1 MKADVKI
8 SQFYPLGPAGT
19 HTNTVEKCV
28 VRHGTNLL
36 LRLAGHGQ
44 QLQPRHGLG
53 PLLSLALLGLRPR
66 ARSVAPGAGQNQAS
80 PAASARRRS
89 AELEGGRQE
98 LLVLLVRVVLRNTS
112 G

>member
-8 SQFYPLGPAGT
+8 SQFYPLGAAGT
-19 HTNTVEKCV
+19 HIVKKCV
-28 VRHGTNLL
+28 AQHGTNLL

-44 QLQPRHGLG
+44 QPQPRHGLG
-53 PLLSLALLGLRPR
+53 PLLSVALLGLRPG
-66 ARSVAPGAGQNQAS
+66 ARSIPPGAGQNQTS

-98 LLVLLVRVVLRNTS
+98 LLVLLVWMVLRNTS

>member
-8 SQFYPLGPAGT
+8 SQFYPLGAAGT
-19 HTNTVEKCV
+19 HTVEKCV

-36 LRLAGHGQ
+36 LRLAGHGHGQ

-66 ARSVAPGAGQNQAS
+66 ARSVPPGAGQNQTS